1 MTLHPDFAGL
11 RVAPGESNLGG
22 DPRFHLVNLV
32 SFGGAA
38 DRPTHVPAQ
47 LADLGPFVL
56 WESTGAAD
64 QLPFW
69 NTNFDGD
76 AYLYIVH
83 GSVRVEFKEPLGST
97 RLGHYLARTGDL
109 FRLPRDVAHRTYS
122 GDGKRRITLE
132 ILPRNPFWSTLG
144 TREVPADTSGRI
156 GGFTF
161 EPVDSAV
168 AVSWPSGSLLT
179 PADTFVRGLRA
190 LVAYELHLGLNEF
203 DGGFVVH
210 DLGDTVTLT
219 VPGYSQTLDLWPV
232 LAGFKGL
239 LARL

>member
-1 MTLHPDFAGL
+1 MHPDFAAVP
-11 RVAPGESNLGG
+11 VAPGESHICSHH
-22 DPRFHLVNLV
+22 DRFHLVNLLT
-32 SFGGAA
+32 FGGAA

-47 LADLGPFVL
+47 LADLGPIVV

-83 GSVRVEFKEPLGST
+83 GSVRVEFKEPLGT
-97 RLGHYLARTGDL
+97 QPYGHYLARTGDL
-109 FRLPRDVAHRTYS
+109 FRLPRDIAHRTYS

-132 ILPRNPFWSTLG
+132 ILPRNPFWATLG
-144 TREVPADTSGRI
+144 QAIVDADASGRI
-156 GGFTF
+156 GTF
-161 EPVDSAV
+161 SFELDGSSVTV
-168 AVSWPSGSLLT
+168 HWPGGSLSSPRDL
-179 PADTFVRGLRA
+179 FLRGLRA

-203 DGGFVVH
+203 DGGFVLH
-210 DLGDTVTLT
+210 DLGEAVTLQAN
-219 VPGYSQTLDLWPV
+219 GYSETLPSAPV

-239 LARL
+239 LERL